1 MIWIQIL
8 EYRTGEMLYK
18 FGFPSTVLT
27 FQDGSFFR
35 TETLLMI
42 FTLDFVFVPAGFTST
57 FDYLISKRL
66 CDPKQI

>member
-27 FQDGSFFR
+27 FQDGSFFQDR
-35 TETLLMI
+35 NATN
-42 FTLDFVFVPAGFTST
+42 DFYP
-57 FDYLISKRL
+57 RL
-66 CDPKQI
+66 CVCSGWFYINI